1 MDMKRYII
9 IIFILMSI
17 PAALFPQA
25 DIYGKVTDAKSN
37 EALIG
42 ATVQL
47 FNSDDKIS
55 EYHAITDQDGMF
67 RLSDVMSGS
76 YNLLITYVGYRQ
88 YSLPVIVKETDI
100 KVNAGLTEDNQIL
113 DEVSVTGRATRAEQ
127 KGDSLVYNAEAFKV
141 MDGSNA
147 ESLLSKMPGIVVQ
160 GGTIQAQGEDVK
172 KILVDGKEFFDGDI
186 NLAIKNLP
194 SDIISSIEVFDKQSE
209 QAEFT
214 GFDDGEQIKTINI
227 ITKSGFKS
235 GTFGRAYAGYG
246 TGNHYNAGGNI
257 NFFNEDRRISVLGM
271 SNNINNQNFSQED
284 IAGVMA
290 SGSSKNGRGGR
301 KGQGGGSK
309 YDFMTG
315 NLNGVT
321 SSDGIGFNYV
331 DKWNDKMSF
340 TGSYFFNHSKNS
352 NEKNTEREYFESAL
366 PGMSYNEYYNSLM
379 KNFNHRINMR
389 YDYNIDKNNTLT
401 IRPSI
406 SLQNNSSETSSKG
419 KNFIEDIISNNMT
432 STSSS
437 KATAYNIG
445 STVDFRHRFRK
456 TGRTLSVNLRGTVS
470 QNNNDK
476 YYDYISSVYQSPEKS
491 MTTSQLTDN
500 RNRQYSY
507 RGNIMYTD
515 LITKSLQI
523 QANYRISYSKS
534 DADKTT
540 YDKSTVTDLYD
551 MLNEELSNIST
562 SGYLTQSA
570 GIGLRYRI
578 GKLNISGEANVQYSS
593 LVNTQTYP
601 VGDNIDK
608 RFYSFLPR
616 INLRYSV
623 DKSNSFMFRYNS
635 STSSPSIA
643 DLQAVTDNSNPLFI
657 SAGNPGLKQQIN
669 HMMNLRY
676 ILTTKSGQSF
686 ITMIGATLRNG
697 YVGDSTF
704 VAKENMEIGGTVL
717 EKGAQFSRPVN
728 LDGYYSLQSLV
739 TYGFPLDFIKSNVNL
754 SVSANYSS
762 IPTIFDG
769 IPSKTNELN
778 ILPKIVIGSNIS
790 SRLDFT
796 LSYSAGINKAFSSV
810 DNTVNNSYI
819 SHNGQ
824 IKFGWEFWKGFIL
837 NNVVSYTGY
846 TGLED
851 GNFSYYLWNVS
862 VGKRFL
868 KNNACEINISAF
880 DLLRQNKSFVR
891 NVGSNYYEYVQG
903 NVLEPYF
910 MLSVIYNIR

>member
-1 MDMKRYII
+1 MKRYII
-9 IIFILMSI
+9 IIFILMSV
-17 PAALFPQA
+17 PVAVFPQA
-25 DIYGKVTDAKSN
+25 DVYGTVTDAKSN
-37 EALIG
+37 ETLIG

-47 FNSDDKIS
+47 FKSNDKIS

-67 RLSDVMSGS
+67 RLSNVRSGR
-76 YNLLITYVGYRQ
+76 YNLLITYVGYIQ
-88 YSLPVIVKETDI
+88 YNLPVIVKETDI

-113 DEVSVTGRATRAEQ
+113 DEVSVTGCATRAEQ

-235 GTFGRAYAGYG
+235 GTFGRIYAGYG
-246 TGNHYNAGGNI
+246 TDNHYNAGGNI
-257 NFFNEDRRISVLGM
+257 NFFKEDRRISVLGM
-271 SNNINNQNFSQED
+271 SNDINNQNFSQED

-290 SGSSKNGRGGR
+290 SGSSKNGKGGR
-301 KGQGGGSK
+301 KGQGGSSK

-321 SSDGIGFNYV
+321 SSDGIGVNYV

-340 TGSYFFNHSKNS
+340 TGSYFFNHSNNS
-352 NEKNTEREYFESAL
+352 NEKNTERDYFESAL

-406 SLQNNSSETSSKG
+406 SLQNNSSETSSEG

-432 STSSS
+432 STNSS

-470 QNNNDK
+470 QDNNDK

-491 MTTSQLTDN
+491 MVTSQLTDN

-515 LITKSLQI
+515 LITKTLQI

-616 INLRYSV
+616 INIRYSV

-635 STSSPSIA
+635 STSSPSIT

-657 SAGNPGLKQQIN
+657 SAGNPELKQQIN
-669 HMMNLRY
+669 HIMNLRY

-686 ITMIGATLRNG
+686 ITMIGATFRNG

-754 SVSANYSS
+754 SISANYAS
-762 IPTIFDG
+762 IPTVFDG
-769 IPSKTNELN
+769 ILSKTNELN

-796 LSYSAGINKAFSSV
+796 LSYSSGINKAFSSV
-810 DNTVNNSYI
+810 DNTANNSYI

-910 MLSVIYNIR
+910 MLSIIYNIR

>member
-1 MDMKRYII
+1 MKRYII
-9 IIFILMSI
+9 IIFILMSV
-17 PAALFPQA
+17 PVAVFPQA
-25 DIYGKVTDAKSN
+25 DVYGTVTDAKSN
-37 EALIG
+37 ETLIG

-47 FNSDDKIS
+47 FKSNDKIS

-67 RLSDVMSGS
+67 RLSNVRSGR
-76 YNLLITYVGYRQ
+76 YNLLITYVGYIQ
-88 YSLPVIVKETDI
+88 YNLPVIVKETDI

-235 GTFGRAYAGYG
+235 GTFGRIYAGYG
-246 TGNHYNAGGNI
+246 TDNHYNAGGNI
-257 NFFNEDRRISVLGM
+257 NFFKEDRRISVLGM
-271 SNNINNQNFSQED
+271 SNDINNQNFSQED

-290 SGSSKNGRGGR
+290 SGSSKNGKGGR
-301 KGQGGGSK
+301 KGQGGSSK

-321 SSDGIGFNYV
+321 SSDGIGVNYV

-340 TGSYFFNHSKNS
+340 TGSYFFNHSNNS
-352 NEKNTEREYFESAL
+352 NEKNTERDYFESAL

-406 SLQNNSSETSSKG
+406 SLQNNSSETSSEG

-432 STSSS
+432 STNSS

-470 QNNNDK
+470 QDNNDK

-491 MTTSQLTDN
+491 MVTSQLTDN

-515 LITKSLQI
+515 LITKTLQI

-616 INLRYSV
+616 INIRYSV

-635 STSSPSIA
+635 STSSPSIT

-657 SAGNPGLKQQIN
+657 SAGNPELKQQIN
-669 HMMNLRY
+669 HIMNLRY

-686 ITMIGATLRNG
+686 ITMIGATFRNC

-754 SVSANYSS
+754 SISANYAS
-762 IPTIFDG
+762 IPTVFDG
-769 IPSKTNELN
+769 ILSKTNELN

-796 LSYSAGINKAFSSV
+796 LSYSSGINKAFSSV
-810 DNTVNNSYI
+810 DNTANNSYI

-910 MLSVIYNIR
+910 MLSIIYNIR

>member
-1 MDMKRYII
+1 MKRYII
-9 IIFILMSI
+9 IIFILMSV
-17 PAALFPQA
+17 PVAVFPQA
-25 DIYGKVTDAKSN
+25 DVYGTVTDAKSN
-37 EALIG
+37 ETLIG

-47 FNSDDKIS
+47 FKSNDKIS

-67 RLSDVMSGS
+67 RLSNVRSGR
-76 YNLLITYVGYRQ
+76 YNLLITYVGYIQ
-88 YSLPVIVKETDI
+88 YNLPVIVKETDI

-235 GTFGRAYAGYG
+235 GTFGRIYAGYG
-246 TGNHYNAGGNI
+246 TDNHYNAGGNI
-257 NFFNEDRRISVLGM
+257 NFFKEDRRISVLGM
-271 SNNINNQNFSQED
+271 SNDINNQNFSQED

-290 SGSSKNGRGGR
+290 SGSSKNGKGGR
-301 KGQGGGSK
+301 KGQGGSSK

-321 SSDGIGFNYV
+321 SSDGIGVNYV

-340 TGSYFFNHSKNS
+340 TGSYFFNHSNNS
-352 NEKNTEREYFESAL
+352 NEKNTERDYFESAL

-406 SLQNNSSETSSKG
+406 SLQNNSSETSSEG

-432 STSSS
+432 STNSS

-470 QNNNDK
+470 QDNNDK

-491 MTTSQLTDN
+491 MVTSQLTDN

-515 LITKSLQI
+515 LITKTLQI

-616 INLRYSV
+616 INIRYSV

-635 STSSPSIA
+635 STSSPSIT

-657 SAGNPGLKQQIN
+657 SAGNPELKQQIN
-669 HMMNLRY
+669 HIMNLRY

-686 ITMIGATLRNG
+686 ITMIGATFRNG

-754 SVSANYSS
+754 SISANYAS
-762 IPTIFDG
+762 IPTVFDG
-769 IPSKTNELN
+769 ILSKTNELN

-796 LSYSAGINKAFSSV
+796 LSYSSGINKAFSSV
-810 DNTVNNSYI
+810 DNTANNSYI

-910 MLSVIYNIR
+910 MLSIIYNIR